1 MLTLLF
7 ISICGVSYVINAKP
21 VVNAVEEE
29 DVKTTKEE
37 ILKGAKLLAERL
49 NTYESPVIVLIPLRG
64 FRTFTQKGEALYDPE
79 VDQALI
85 DYLHQHLKQEIC
97 IVEVDANA
105 NDETFSQAAA
115 DEMERLMR
123 NWSGQK

>member
-1 MLTLLF
+1 MSDKDF
-7 ISICGVSYVINAKP
+7 C
-21 VVNAVEEE
+21 EENLP
-29 DVKTTKEE
+29 DIKTRKYHFHNKYCVHVKTTKEE

-49 NTYESPVIVLIPLRG
+49 NAYESPVTVLIPLRG

-85 DYLHQHLKQEIC
+85 DYLHKNLKQNIR

-105 NDETFSQAAA
+105 NDEAFSLAAA
-115 DEMERLMR
+115 DEMEMLMQDR
-123 NWSGQK
+123 S